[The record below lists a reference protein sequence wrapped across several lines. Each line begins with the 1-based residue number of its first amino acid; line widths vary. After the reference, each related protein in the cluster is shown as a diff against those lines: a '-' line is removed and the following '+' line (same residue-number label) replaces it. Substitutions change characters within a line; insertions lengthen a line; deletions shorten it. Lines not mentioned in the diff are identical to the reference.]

1 MVVSGLHYAGYN
13 GISPSDINF
22 NRLRIQYSWI
32 KFRGLVQALN
42 QTDMRRKT
50 ENHLI
55 EKPAKWNFMCTR
67 KCASIPKTR
76 SFSRDK
82 ELSISHHSRS
92 ASDASTLNVFEST
105 KREHVIS
112 LMILCL
118 RAQHTAQH
126 SAHMIVRWCDKLIY
140 SQHLISVLI

>member
-22 NRLRIQYSWI
+22 NRLRIQIQLNQISR
-32 KFRGLVQALN
+32 FGPSSLN

-55 EKPAKWNFMCTR
+55 EKPAKWDFMCTR
-67 KCASIPKTR
+67 KCASIPNTG
-76 SFSRDK
+76 SFSK
-82 ELSISHHSRS
+82 ERVIYSASFMS
-92 ASDASTLNVFEST
+92 ASDASTLNVFKST

-118 RAQHTAQH
+118 RAQLTAQH
-126 SAHMIVRWCDKLIY
+126 SAHMIVR
-140 SQHLISVLI
+140 